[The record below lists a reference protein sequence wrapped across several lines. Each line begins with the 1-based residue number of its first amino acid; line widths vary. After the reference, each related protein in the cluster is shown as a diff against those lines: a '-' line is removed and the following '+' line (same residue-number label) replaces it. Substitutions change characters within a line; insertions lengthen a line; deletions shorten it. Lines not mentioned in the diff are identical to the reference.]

1 MLAIFSTFP
10 TDKGESISREVA
22 DVIEIIIN
30 SGLPYQTTAM
40 GTIIEGEWDEIM
52 ELIKTCHFKLRKKSK
67 RVYTKISIDDR
78 EGVSGRISGK
88 IDSIEKKLKRKV
100 NR

>member
-10 TDKGESISREVA
+10 TDKGDSISGEVA
-22 DVIEIIIN
+22 EVIEIIIK

-40 GTIIEGEWDEIM
+40 GTIVEGEWDQVM
-52 ELIKTCHFKLRKKSK
+52 ELVKNCHCKLREKSR

-78 EGVSGRISGK
+78 EGANGRLTGK
-88 IDSIEKKLKRKV
+88 IDSIEKKLGRKV